1 MIEWTM
7 INFGP
12 VNLFNVP
19 KRFKKCEH
27 DNWMML
33 YSMNQKWCYGKN
45 CGEKRYINNGLK
57 IEHQR

>member
-1 MIEWTM
+1 MIT
-7 INFGP
+7 FGP

-19 KRFKKCEH
+19 KKFKKCEH